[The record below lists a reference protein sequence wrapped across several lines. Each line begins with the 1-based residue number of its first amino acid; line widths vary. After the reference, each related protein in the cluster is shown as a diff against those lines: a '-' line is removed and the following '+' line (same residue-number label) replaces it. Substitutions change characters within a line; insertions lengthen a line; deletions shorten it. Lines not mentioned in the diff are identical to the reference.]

1 MPQYSAPLVGVNLSD
16 VDWRDFGL
24 GEAGVVADFN
34 GSSYQLSLP
43 TDSDVARIGSPTQR
57 SVAHVANFKH
67 VIPMGETEPLTIPAA
82 SGSDRT
88 DLVVLRY
95 DPNYAGQPGPV
106 RLARIPGSPTG
117 VTWDDAPPG
126 IEELPLWAITRKPGQ
141 ALSQATVNRIYQRL
155 APNIEITDNMSLPG
169 SSPLGSIV
177 RQGSFVYERKLDSN
191 GIPVW
196 DQVNAMAAGQV
207 WGWGGVPYVWAINN
221 GSWNKAPGSEGQF
234 TALKGHLYK
243 ITSQFTIYTDQAGPP
258 NIPWRASIQLA
269 PTVVNNSRYGSILRE
284 QESTFVDD
292 AHVVTVEGYYYAVQG
307 GNAYVATMFAVA
319 GPCRVL
325 SRYSSP
331 TTSIVDLG
339 AQPPMLNSRG
349 VVPGTGG

>member
-82 SGSDRT
+82 SASDRT
-88 DLVVLRY
+88 DLIVLRY
-95 DPNYAGQPGPV
+95 DPNYSGQPGPV

-169 SSPLGSIV
+169 SSPLGSII
-177 RQGSFVYERKLDSN
+177 RQGKRTYERVLDRN

-196 DQVNAMAAGQV
+196 SQTNAMMAPRRYA
-207 WGWGGVPYVWAINN
+207 WGGVPYSWLLNN
-221 GSWNKAPGSEGQF
+221 GSWNKAPGSEGRF
-234 TALKGHLYK
+234 EAIEGHLYQ
-243 ITSQFTIYTDQAGPP
+243 ITSKFAVNPVDGNAYIPWRFSTQAGPA
-258 NIPWRASIQLA
+258 I
-269 PTVVNNSRYGSILRE
+269 VNNSRYGTILE
-284 QESTFVDD
+284 EWDG
-292 AHVVTVEGYYYAVQG
+292 VTHATTSAVTMTCYYYATVG
-307 GNAYVATMFAVA
+307 GSVYIAGMFAVA
-319 GPCRVL
+319 GATRIAH
-325 SRYSSP
+325 SFTSP
-331 TTSIVDLG
+331 TTTIVDLG
-339 AQPPMLNSRG
+339 DMPPLDNTRG
-349 VVPGTGG
+349 NVAGSGG